1 MSVFFSR
8 GGAMPDAGQYF
19 IAVLLSLVNV
29 ICFRRVILKQK
40 IINRVIISILISL
53 LFVTVFPLLKLSILK
68 EMHFNFSFFT
78 DINYAIAIITG
89 GVINLISLW
98 VSDSVKRIK

>member
-1 MSVFFSR
+1 
-8 GGAMPDAGQYF
+8 MPDNGQYF

-29 ICFRRVILKQK
+29 IYFRRVILKQTITNK
-40 IINRVIISILISL
+40 VIISILVSL
-53 LFVTVFPLLKLSILK
+53 FFVTVFPLLKLSILK
-68 EMHFNFSFFT
+68 EVYFNFSFCT
-78 DINYAIAIITG
+78 DTHYVIAVIAG

>member
-1 MSVFFSR
+1 
-8 GGAMPDAGQYF
+8 MPDASQYF
-19 IAVLLSLVNV
+19 IAVLLSFVNV
-29 ICFRRVILKQK
+29 ICFRGVILKQK
-40 IINRVIISILISL
+40 IINRVIISIFISI

-68 EMHFNFSFFT
+68 EMYFNFSFFT
-78 DINYAIAIITG
+78 DINYAITIITG

>member
-1 MSVFFSR
+1 
-8 GGAMPDAGQYF
+8 MPDAGQYF

-29 ICFRRVILKQK
+29 ICFMRVILKQK
-40 IINRVIISILISL
+40 IINRVIISILISI

-68 EMHFNFSFFT
+68 EMYFNFSFFT
-78 DINYAIAIITG
+78 DINYTIAIITG
-89 GVINLISLW
+89 GIINLISLW

>member
-1 MSVFFSR
+1 
-8 GGAMPDAGQYF
+8 MPDAGQYF

-29 ICFRRVILKQK
+29 ICFRRIILKQK
-40 IINRVIISILISL
+40 IINRVIISILVSL

-68 EMHFNFSFFT
+68 EIYFKFSFCT
-78 DINYAIAIITG
+78 DNNYVIAVIAVIAG
-89 GVINLISLW
+89 GVINLILLW

>member
-1 MSVFFSR
+1 
-8 GGAMPDAGQYF
+8 MPDAGQYF

-40 IINRVIISILISL
+40 IINRVIISMFVSL

-68 EMHFNFSFFT
+68 GIHFNFLFFT
-78 DINYAIAIITG
+78 DINYAIAITAG

>member
-1 MSVFFSR
+1 
-8 GGAMPDAGQYF
+8 MPDAGQYF

-68 EMHFNFSFFT
+68 EMHFNLSFFT

>member
-1 MSVFFSR
+1 
-8 GGAMPDAGQYF
+8 MPDAGQYF
-19 IAVLLSLVNV
+19 IAVLLSIVNV

-40 IINRVIISILISL
+40 IINRVIISILISI
-53 LFVTVFPLLKLSILK
+53 LFVTVFPILKLSILK
-68 EMHFNFSFFT
+68 EMYFNFSFFT

>member
-1 MSVFFSR
+1 
-8 GGAMPDAGQYF
+8 MPDASQYF
-19 IAVLLSLVNV
+19 IAVLLSFVNV
-29 ICFRRVILKQK
+29 ICFRGVILKQK
-40 IINRVIISILISL
+40 IINRVIISIFISI

-68 EMHFNFSFFT
+68 EMYFNFSFFT